1 MLQLDYDYF
10 SIFYRAHR
18 RGAIAAPGETA
29 NGQTQPA
36 IMNALPADTAE
47 ANALLRTVVLV
58 GMMGAGKSTVGR
70 RLAAR
75 LNVPFVDADTEI
87 ETAAGMTIPDIF
99 ERHGESEFRAGERRV
114 IARLLEGPPKVLATG
129 GGAYMDET
137 TRAAIREHGV
147 SVWLRADLE
156 VLARRTARRNNRPLL
171 AGGDPRGALE
181 RLLVVRNPVYAL
193 ADLAVDSDD
202 GPHESV
208 VETIIGELGQ
218 RGVLRS

>member
-1 MLQLDYDYF
+1 
-10 SIFYRAHR
+10 
-18 RGAIAAPGETA
+18 
-29 NGQTQPA
+29 
-36 IMNALPADTAE
+36 MNALPADTAE